1 MAKKTIKYSVDY
13 KVNGA
18 GKVEDSFQ
26 GIGNEAE
33 KAGQKVG
40 GVNKQVKKS
49 TGLIKNLKS
58 IGGALGITAGVALL
72 GAAFKDAFR
81 NIRDFSKSNSDLAA
95 VLGKTKD
102 EIKEL
107 TDLQKQLGATTE
119 FSASQVANA
128 QIELAKMG
136 FTMKEIGSSTAG
148 VLSLASASGSTLTES
163 AEVMSATLRGF
174 GLDASESGKVADT
187 MAASF
192 VNSSL
197 DMEKFRES
205 MKLVAPIARA
215 ANIDLDTT
223 TALLGELATNGLAGS
238 IAGTGLKNLMSKLS
252 NENSKLSK
260 ELGFS
265 VKNSEDLV
273 RAFQE
278 LKKGNIDLTQ
288 ATELTDERSKAAFLT
303 MINGIDNV
311 EALRDKLGEVGTAA
325 NIAAEKMNNLDG
337 DIKILGS
344 AWEGL
349 TLQGSEAES
358 GIRSVVQGITKAIN
372 FLAENFRTIMKVVAS
387 VTLGFI
393 GYKVG
398 ILAARVAT
406 IAYSA
411 SQGIATVATALF
423 SKGIKGARTAF
434 KGLNATMRA
443 NPFGLIITL
452 LGTLVPFLIDLGDEA
467 ENAAGKVDK
476 LTEAQ
481 KRQAE
486 ALAAQAELQK
496 RYDVRDK
503 LSKAA
508 LEKLKSDLQA
518 ELSLEEESRAKSIV
532 NTVQSN
538 KLRNEEILFLEKEIA
553 GELQGLEIR
562 KNQTLRAEDEAY
574 VGDIIK
580 GYEER
585 KAALE
590 AELVELDDLNGAV
603 KERKDQIVE
612 VNRLLNAGNPI
623 RTKEIGLLQQ
633 KRDEI
638 KALKKLQEASGSEKE
653 IKEIQ
658 KKINARKKEL
668 TALTDLS
675 KKTVEN
681 KKKQLTQEEID
692 TLASIER
699 TAKFRQDDYL
709 QQIDDKR
716 KLEDEKL
723 KIAQEAAKEE
733 INNSKATKEQKEI
746 EVLAIDDFYRNK
758 KKEIGAERLEEDK
771 QIAFDE
777 GIEKMDAAIQIAD
790 QLSSA
795 IFDQQQQGLDLKEQA
810 LEESFNRGEISEKE
824 YNQKRQELS
833 DEAFQIQKK
842 AALAKLAVDTAM
854 SISSLVVAANGNP
867 LNLVTGGI
875 AGIAQFAAGMISITA
890 NMASAAKLL
899 RSTPPTLSNSSGGGN
914 APSTNET
921 GPDIDFN
928 GQSAGKEMLGTD
940 LPIIKAYVTESEIT
954 MSQNTANSI
963 QQLSQIG

>member
-265 VKNSEDLV
+265 VKNSDDLV

-777 GIEKMDAAIQIAD
+777 GIE
-790 QLSSA
+790 
-795 IFDQQQQGLDLKEQA
+795 
-810 LEESFNRGEISEKE
+810 
-824 YNQKRQELS
+824 
-833 DEAFQIQKK
+833 
-842 AALAKLAVDTAM
+842 
-854 SISSLVVAANGNP
+854 
-867 LNLVTGGI
+867 
-875 AGIAQFAAGMISITA
+875 
-890 NMASAAKLL
+890 
-899 RSTPPTLSNSSGGGN
+899 
-914 APSTNET
+914 
-921 GPDIDFN
+921 
-928 GQSAGKEMLGTD
+928 
-940 LPIIKAYVTESEIT
+940 
-954 MSQNTANSI
+954 
-963 QQLSQIG
+963 